1 MPYSLTIKPPVL
13 FASWRGYTPSE
24 LREVT
29 DRLTELRR
37 AHGRPVAYVALLPAS
52 GHVFTESEQTVLL
65 GFLQTILPL
74 CATIHHVIEGD
85 GFLKSGRLA
94 IITNLAQ
101 GTPRPRDFYTH
112 ATLDEAVR
120 SVKALYGINLEAT
133 GSVAPEPAPERA
145 SGAFREAARIVEGR
159 RTPPRKG

>member
-24 LREVT
+24 LREVA
-29 DRLTELRR
+29 DRLAEVRR
-37 AHGRPVAYVALLPAS
+37 SSGRPVAYIAQLPAS
-52 GHVFTESEQTVLL
+52 GHVFTESDQGVLL
-65 GFLQTILPL
+65 GFLQTILPS
-74 CATIHHVIEGD
+74 CATIHHIIEGD

-94 IITNLAQ
+94 IVATLAQ
-101 GTPRPRDFYTH
+101 STPRPRDFYTH
-112 ATLDEAVR
+112 ATLEEGAR
-120 SVKALYGINLEAT
+120 SIKSLYGVNLEAT
-133 GSVAPEPAPERA
+133 GSTAPEPPPERA